1 MSTDPRP
8 IDHEAGTTSEAAG
21 APGGDP
27 AAEPTH
33 RADAPPAAAVRMRGS
48 GLVARLL
55 TVVYALIV
63 TPIATGLLSYG
74 GSGWLQYFMTRR
86 FMDSSPVELLGTPM
100 GSRILLGVGLGLL
113 LLASV
118 VATGIASSAG
128 LLAVGVL
135 GLVSIVL
142 SIVPALMLEVY
153 MTAAEVIPPQFLDGM
168 VYGLP
173 LILHPLMGG
182 LGLGLLVARRRPD
195 PHVAA
200 SVAGLVVVPLMLL
213 LGAGLLFRG
222 VAEGAAFAMRMFRL
236 DVQPMVVVLVLAG
249 ALLVTLGGAASRWS
263 PYALI
268 VPALVTLV
276 ASLAMMSSDVLSL
289 ISGLWNSPTASSAVS
304 FLLVGGGLAAAVV
317 MLVHTVVL
325 AIVRHRARRQARA
338 LAS

>member
-1 MSTDPRP
+1 
-8 IDHEAGTTSEAAG
+8 
-21 APGGDP
+21 
-27 AAEPTH
+27 
-33 RADAPPAAAVRMRGS
+33 
-48 GLVARLL
+48 
-55 TVVYALIV
+55 
-63 TPIATGLLSYG
+63 
-74 GSGWLQYFMTRR
+74 
-86 FMDSSPVELLGTPM
+86 MDSSPVELLGTPM

-249 ALLVTLGGAASRWS
+249 ALVALGGAASRWS

-338 LAS
+338 LAG